1 MSRGPQ
7 LVLDYSFR
15 MIMTAFCEKGVARG
29 GALDWG
35 LIAKMPHQI
44 HRWQEWKV
52 KENLVEVE
60 AVMEGDFIV
69 LV

>member
-29 GALDWG
+29 GALD
-35 LIAKMPHQI
+35 
-44 HRWQEWKV
+44 
-52 KENLVEVE
+52 
-60 AVMEGDFIV
+60 
-69 LV
+69 